1 MFYDNQVTT
10 ASAHFPILLVHG
22 GAWAIPADAAA
33 AHESGVRR
41 ALETGYALLS
51 RGASALDAVEAAV
64 TVLEDDPTFDAGRG
78 SFLTS
83 DGRVQ
88 LDALLMDGG
97 RMKAGGVA
105 CVERL
110 RNPIQAARLVLEK
123 SQHVY
128 FVGPGAEQFA
138 QAHGMALIDNSE
150 LVLDRERQRL
160 LHAQARNS
168 AGFADETFS
177 GPDISLPADLHD
189 DKSPETAVLLAQAG
203 HPSSADR
210 THIFADG
217 DSVTKD
223 SATGSFVSGHDFT
236 ACEKMQRLEQEASG
250 HDFTACEKMQRL
262 EQEASGHDFSRAD
275 TIAKKINRAL
285 APEGKQSLPRKE
297 SRTESADSMTHAKGP
312 RPSGQDR
319 AEGRPPTAEDHDT
332 VGAVA
337 LDSRGNLAAATS
349 TGGTLNK
356 TPGRVGD
363 SSLIGC
369 GCYADNLSAAVSLT
383 GWGEPIMKLVLG
395 KWATDRVASGIA
407 PDLAASEAIAYLF
420 NRLGGH
426 GGIILLGPDGRFGL
440 AHNTPAMAWGLA
452 TPTTLQT
459 GLTI

>member
-1 MFYDNQVTT
+1 VTT
-10 ASAHFPILLVHG
+10 PYVHAPTLLVHG
-22 GAWAIPADAAA
+22 GAWAIPASAAA
-33 AHESGVRR
+33 AHQAGVRAALESG
-41 ALETGYALLS
+41 YAILA
-51 RGASALDAVEAAV
+51 RGGSSLDAVEAAV
-64 TVLEDDPTFDAGRG
+64 TVLEDDPTFDAGLG

-97 RMKAGGVA
+97 RMRAGGVA

-138 QAHGMALIDNSE
+138 HSHGMPLIDNAD

-160 LHAQARNS
+160 AQAKAREA
-168 AGFADETFS
+168 AGLTDETFS
-177 GPDISLPADLHD
+177 GQILHD
-189 DKSPETAVLLAQAG
+189 DKSPETAFESKLEAETQDESG
-203 HPSSADR
+203 
-210 THIFADG
+210 
-217 DSVTKD
+217 
-223 SATGSFVSGHDFT
+223 FV
-236 ACEKMQRLEQEASG
+236 K
-250 HDFTACEKMQRL
+250 
-262 EQEASGHDFSRAD
+262 GHDFSRAD
-275 TIAKKINRAL
+275 KRPEREGAL
-285 APEGKQSLPRKE
+285 APEGSLPPRG
-297 SRTESADSMTHAKGP
+297 TDS
-312 RPSGQDR
+312 
-319 AEGRPPTAEDHDT
+319 HDT

-337 LDSRGNLAAATS
+337 LDLQGNLAAATS

-369 GCYADNLSAAVSLT
+369 GCYADNLAAAVSLT

-395 KWATDRVASGIA
+395 KWATDRVAAGT
-407 PDLAASEAIAYLF
+407 PPELAAREAISYLY
-420 NRLGGH
+420 NRLDGH

-440 AHNTPAMAWGLA
+440 AHNTPAMAWGIA
-452 TPTTLQT
+452 TPAGLHT